1 MPNDMCAH
9 ILCNEIDMKN
19 ITLSMDERTLKAGRE
34 YAKMHGLSFNDLV
47 RKLVEQT
54 VLPSGSHW
62 LDDVFTLM
70 DNTEASSQG
79 RSWTR
84 EELYRA

>member
-1 MPNDMCAH
+1 
-9 ILCNEIDMKN
+9 MKN

-47 RKLVEQT
+47 RRLVEQT
-54 VLPSGSHW
+54 VLPSGNRW
-62 LDDVFTLM
+62 LEEVFALM
-70 DNTEASSQG
+70 DSVEASSQG

>member
-1 MPNDMCAH
+1 
-9 ILCNEIDMKN
+9 MKN

-47 RKLVEQT
+47 RRLVEQT
-54 VLPSGSHW
+54 VFSSGSHW

-70 DNTEASSQG
+70 DNVEASSQG

>member
-1 MPNDMCAH
+1 MPNYMCTH

-19 ITLSMDERTLKAGRE
+19 ITLSMDEKTLKAGRE
-34 YAKMHGLSFNDLV
+34 YAKMQGLSFNDLV
-47 RKLVEQT
+47 RRLVEQT
-54 VLPSGSHW
+54 VLSSGNHW

-70 DNTEASSQG
+70 DSVDASSQG